1 MFYKQSTLVNDMP
14 PLDTYCFVKL
24 STKYNIKPNDLGLY
38 VNLVDYNMMEAYIPL
53 SELTK
58 WKVNIQKIFKYDKVY
73 PCIVHNIDK
82 TNKFINLSY
91 IKIKEPE
98 RERLMEQFNFAE
110 RIHNICEIVNTEI
123 VNKDGSKKYKLIEQ
137 YMFDDKS
144 VEELYTN
151 ILENPIKYFGEEH
164 GKIIE
169 SRIKIELYESM
180 KEFQL
185 IICQENGLNKLKNV
199 LNNFQTY
206 LNENNISGF
215 IECVSSPIYCIR
227 LKHDKLEEGYFSEI
241 FQKFQE
247 IIDSVNTKAIF
258 NELEL
263 KTYKQKRY
271 DFN

>member
-24 STKYNIKPNDLGLY
+24 STKYNIKPNDLGVY
-38 VNLVDYNMMEAYIPL
+38 VNLVDYDMMEAYIPL
-53 SELTK
+53 SELTR
-58 WKVNIQKIFKYDKVY
+58 WKVNIQKILKYDKVY
-73 PCIVHNIDK
+73 PCIVHNIDT

-110 RIHNICEIVNTEI
+110 RIHNICEII
-123 VNKDGSKKYKLIEQ
+123 NKDSSKKYKLLEQ

-144 VEELYTN
+144 VEELYTK
-151 ILENPIKYFGEEH
+151 ILENPIKYFGEEY
-164 GKIIE
+164 GIIIQ

-185 IICQENGLNKLKNV
+185 IICQDDGLNKLKYI
-199 LNNFQTY
+199 LNKFQTY
-206 LNENNISGF
+206 LNENNISG
-215 IECVSSPIYCIR
+215 IVECVSSPVYCIR
-227 LKHDKLEEGYFSEI
+227 LKHDTLDEDYFTKI
-241 FQKFQE
+241 FQTFQE
-247 IIDSVNTKAIF
+247 IIDSLNTKAIF
-258 NELEL
+258 SERDLN
-263 KTYKQKRY
+263 TYKQKRY